1 MLTFVLICFLL
12 KILEGGYSLSAPL
25 TPIPKPL
32 SARQTVIAQAKAQA
46 QTQAGSKVDVAPMPL
61 RARNGD
67 QRESPCAD
75 SLAAAVDKNTKQT
88 RLRSKKQTEK
98 CDGNQA
104 GTSSMCSIEA
114 TGGNLEVESSAATS
128 TNLAASTHGPI
139 ALTSVSPS
147 PSPSSSSSTSSSSSS
162 SFSAT
167 SIGPGTA
174 LKGSYPLSVLDDGL
188 RSDHV
193 TNIPSDL
200 PNLITDA
207 NAAFTPAVVSVFCA
221 GDMTSDPNGT
231 PSGLRI
237 FSVPVLSYSYS
248 TNSNLIFAQ
257 ENGDGGLVKG

>member
-1 MLTFVLICFLL
+1 MFCFLL

-32 SARQTVIAQAKAQA
+32 SARQTVIAQAKASG
-46 QTQAGSKVDVAPMPL
+46 QTQAGSKVDVAPMSL

-75 SLAAAVDKNTKQT
+75 VLAAAVDRNTKQT

-104 GTSSMCSIEA
+104 GSSSMCSTEA
-114 TGGNLEVESSAATS
+114 TGGHLDVESSATTS
-128 TNLAASTHGPI
+128 INVGEEIPASMRGPI
-139 ALTSVSPS
+139 ALASVSP
-147 PSPSSSSSTSSSSSS
+147 PPPSSSSSS

-167 SIGPGTA
+167 STGPGTGTA
-174 LKGSYPLSVLDDGL
+174 LEGSYPLSVRDDGL

-193 TNIPSDL
+193 NNVTSDL
-200 PNLITDA
+200 SNHITDA
-207 NAAFTPAVVSVFCA
+207 DTVTGASSTPAVVSTSCA
-221 GDMTSDPNGT
+221 GDITSDQNVT

-237 FSVPVLSYSYS
+237 PPVPAPSYSYS
-248 TNSNLIFAQ
+248 TNSGLMFAQ